1 MSSFVRH
8 LRRYVVWYG
17 IAVVWAVLMAS
28 VPVVKHHAATLASR
42 PHART
47 ITTEI
52 PAPAPAP
59 VVAGEAVA
67 LPPPPAPLPTTPVT
81 AAPAPAGRA
90 PTPTPTPAP
99 APPPGLQL
107 PALPPLPF
115 PAVPDQVQPLLDA
128 VSPLMK
134 TGCSAIGLAAVV
146 VAVVAPTVQQ
156 VPLDQLMP
164 YLVPA
169 YTVCALFP
177 IPKSHTVCPV
187 DEQIAAQLPAS
198 LTSLFPAPTVM
209 GLGIDVI
216 AGMEAAAQQAYG
228 IPIPT
233 LSDSLR
239 TQLGCHIET

>member
-1 MSSFVRH
+1 MSSFARH
-8 LRRYVVWYG
+8 LRRYLVWYG
-17 IAVVWAVLMAS
+17 IAVVWAVLMAA
-28 VPVVKHHAATLASR
+28 VPVVKHHSASLANR
-42 PHART
+42 PRART
-47 ITTEI
+47 ITTEV

-59 VVAGEAVA
+59 VVAGETVA
-67 LPPPPAPLPTTPVT
+67 PLPAPAPLPTTPVT
-81 AAPAPAGRA
+81 FAPVPAG
-90 PTPTPTPAP
+90 PTATPRPAPAP

-115 PAVPDQVQPLLDA
+115 PAVPDQVQPLLNA

-156 VPLDQLMP
+156 VPLDQLLP

-177 IPKSHTVCPV
+177 IPKSHTVCPI
-187 DEQIAAQLPAS
+187 DAQIAAQLPDS

-239 TQLGCHIET
+239 AQLGCHIET